1 MSAPEKITIDYHG
14 YKLDDHD
21 LASVKVERGHY
32 SGVNVHIADGR
43 SETDGPTYAMPRFL
57 QEYTE
62 DPLNQLRDKV
72 LAEALKARIIGI
84 DLPGIGI
91 DKGYAK
97 TPISQKWEA
106 AVHGNIGRYA
116 NLQVKALKEV
126 LGEDEKEATV
136 NFLGYS
142 LGVHAAVAMRMSE
155 ELANSSLT
163 VESMHLVEAV
173 NDQEWPSINRL
184 FKAIMKEDEATNR
197 YLLETHKLGL
207 GITAYDRSPEDPTQ
221 KLKDKSLPRRLDSV
235 AVALGMR
242 RGFAEKFAQ
251 FKENHSDTFSNAPI
265 TIYRANGSGIARPE
279 ANEQTADT
287 LGARFVELRPPEND
301 PPHQHAIW
309 LSMGAVGVLA
319 AKIAEY
325 HREG

>member
-1 MSAPEKITIDYHG
+1 MPTLEKVPIDYRD
-14 YKLDDHD
+14 YDLKDHD
-21 LASVKVERGHY
+21 LESVKAELSNR
-32 SGVNVHIADGR
+32 SGVNVHVADAR
-43 SETDGPTYAMPRFL
+43 SETDGLTYVMPRFL

-72 LAEALKARIIGI
+72 LAEALKARVIGI

-91 DKGYAK
+91 DEDYAK
-97 TPISQKWEA
+97 TALSQKWDA
-106 AVHGNIGRYA
+106 AAHGNIRRYA
-116 NLQVKALKEV
+116 DLQVKALKEV
-126 LGEDEKEATV
+126 LGEDEKETKI

-155 ELANSSLT
+155 ELANSNVT

-173 NDQEWPSINRL
+173 NDQQWPSITRL

-207 GITAYDRSPEDPTQ
+207 GVTAYDRNPENPTQ

-242 RGFAEKFAQ
+242 KGFAEKFAQ
-251 FKENHSDTFSNAPI
+251 FKDGHADEFSDAPV

-279 ANEQTADT
+279 ANEQTADA
-287 LGARFVELRPPEND
+287 LGAHFVELYPPEND
-301 PPHQHAIW
+301 LPHQHAIW

-325 HREG
+325 HQKG